1 MKAQGTPDQVIYDGR
16 WAKSTVSTIAP
27 PIQLFHP
34 VFESFIRDTQDP
46 HLQPSL
52 KDLGYAL
59 ELMHSMSRIT
69 DEATRAS
76 ELRTILSKIL
86 SLHIRQEPNVDT
98 SSADGII
105 AIELNGVTYPFSI
118 MELKRE
124 AGESNFDPSTQAVL
138 TRTWTQTNAWLFFF
152 ILAWVLAHFPC
163 REPLL
168 SRNSAAQL
176 LSYHVWDPGWQCS
189 AASSPISLLYKD

>member
-1 MKAQGTPDQVIYDGR
+1 
-16 WAKSTVSTIAP
+16 
-27 PIQLFHP
+27 
-34 VFESFIRDTQDP
+34 
-46 HLQPSL
+46 
-52 KDLGYAL
+52 
-59 ELMHSMSRIT
+59 MHSMSRIT

-138 TRTWTQTNAWLFFF
+138 TMRRTWTQTNAWLFFSF
-152 ILAWVLAHFPC
+152 
-163 REPLL
+163 
-168 SRNSAAQL
+168 
-176 LSYHVWDPGWQCS
+176 
-189 AASSPISLLYKD
+189 